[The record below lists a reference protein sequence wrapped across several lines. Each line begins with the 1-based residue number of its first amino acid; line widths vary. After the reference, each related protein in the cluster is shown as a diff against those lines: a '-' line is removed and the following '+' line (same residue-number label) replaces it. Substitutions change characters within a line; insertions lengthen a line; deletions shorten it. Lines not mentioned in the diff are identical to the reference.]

1 MTPGG
6 IKDSA
11 VHADLSKHGELPVLI
26 PGERRP
32 GSQQLADPAEDIQDG
47 TAVIA
52 RKMGMLHA
60 QTVAVAGICDSRDG
74 RML

>member
-11 VHADLSKHGELPVLI
+11 VHADLPKYGELPVLI

-32 GSQQLADPAEDIQDG
+32 GSQQLADSAEDIQDG

-52 RKMGMLHA
+52 WEMGMLHA
-60 QTVAVAGICDSRDG
+60 QTVAVTGIRDNRDSG
-74 RML
+74 MF